1 MMDNKQLAK
10 QMIQFNKA
18 VFDNSFKAMTM
29 VVEQN
34 EKIFESFFTQAT
46 WLPEESKSAIQKW
59 VSAYRTGCNDFKK
72 LMDDNY
78 AKVESFFDKA

>member
-1 MMDNKQLAK
+1 MDNKQIAK

-18 VFDNSFKAMTM
+18 VLDNSFRAMTM

-34 EKIFESFFTQAT
+34 EKMVETFFAQAT
-46 WLPEESKSAIQKW
+46 WLPEEGKGAIQKW
-59 VSAYRTGCNDFKK
+59 VSAYRTGCSDFKK

-78 AKVESFFDKA
+78 TKVESFFDKD